1 MNTAPSSST
10 PSRTPRIFSGAPNI
24 VIALPGWVSST
35 DHLILL
41 NSTNSVI
48 SFTQSLRESL
58 ARALSFYRTPSVV
71 VSQSQAPARDLE
83 KGAVGSN
90 FGISYQPV
98 ELSYG
103 GDFRC
108 EKSEKR
114 TSHRVV
120 IAPPPVRERRQ
131 AQRIA
136 NRASWWIR
144 FQIWFNTYR

>member
-1 MNTAPSSST
+1 MGEQHRS
-10 PSRTPRIFSGAPNI
+10 PNFI
-24 VIALPGWVSST
+24 ELNKFRN
-35 DHLILL
+35 ILHSL
-41 NSTNSVI
+41 
-48 SFTQSLRESL
+48 QSLRESL

-71 VSQSQAPARDLE
+71 VPQSQAPARDLE

-120 IAPPPVRERRQ
+120 IAPPPVKERRQ

-144 FQIWFNTYR
+144 FQIWFNTYK